1 MRGRFSKEEI
11 ENWDSLDYQWAIENI
26 QKDEEEKFNV
36 IKNILEFLKPY
47 LNLEL
52 YKAEQNIEKENKL
65 QSIKDNKIIKE
76 FNTKDTQFSIDS
88 KGGDV
93 FSDTIEF
100 EEDEIPLIL
109 EE

>member
-1 MRGRFSKEEI
+1 MRSKFSKEEI

-26 QKDEEEKFNV
+26 QKDEEEKFDM

-52 YKAEQNIEKENKL
+52 YKAEQNKERENKL
-65 QSIKDNKIIKE
+65 QNIKDNQVIKE
-76 FNTKDTQFSIDS
+76 FNTEDTQFSIDS

-93 FSDTIEF
+93 FSDTIDF
-100 EEDEIPLIL
+100 VEDEIPLIL
-109 EE
+109 EK

>member
-1 MRGRFSKEEI
+1 MRSKFSKEEI

-26 QKDEEEKFNV
+26 QKDEEEKFDM

-52 YKAEQNIEKENKL
+52 YKAEQNKERENKL
-65 QSIKDNKIIKE
+65 QNVKDNQIIKE
-76 FNTKDTQFSIDS
+76 FNTSDTQFSIDS

-93 FSDTIEF
+93 FSDTIDF
-100 EEDEIPLIL
+100 VEDEIPLIL